1 MAAVKGQQHPTDTS
15 LISSTTNPNTSRYLQ
30 DNCGTGTWYTVSKA
44 LLIRMNFGISTSVI
58 DIENKKTFDV
68 YPNPSLGFVNVFSSD
83 LTDFEVN
90 IINCLGQI
98 VFTKR
103 NIMDSN
109 LELNLNSLKS
119 GVYTLSVSDINNMF
133 SRRIIIK

>member
-1 MAAVKGQQHPTDTS
+1 
-15 LISSTTNPNTSRYLQ
+15 
-30 DNCGTGTWYTVSKA
+30 
-44 LLIRMNFGISTSVI
+44 MNFGISTSVI

-133 SRRIIIK
+133 SRKIIIK